1 LAPPLVFLGTSD
13 ALYLYRAEEEGQLR
27 SSSVIETLVPIGL
40 DEVEWSAEDI
50 LTYAEDLDLAE
61 EAGSLLPAS
70 RVCIRLS
77 SRS

>member
-1 LAPPLVFLGTSD
+1 
-13 ALYLYRAEEEGQLR
+13 LR